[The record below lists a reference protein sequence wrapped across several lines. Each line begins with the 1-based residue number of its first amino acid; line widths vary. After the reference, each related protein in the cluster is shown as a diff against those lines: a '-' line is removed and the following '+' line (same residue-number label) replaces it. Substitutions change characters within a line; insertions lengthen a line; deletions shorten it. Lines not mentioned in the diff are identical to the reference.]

1 MKDVIF
7 EGESFKV
14 YLNNELYKCKISWKL
29 FGDSNQPETSTNF
42 FSVKIK
48 CINQNNLLF
57 PFIELPKWFYK
68 YYFDGYTYRHFSEIN
83 NKYYYNTDDVINIIT
98 TALYCKD
105 SEKRKKE
112 EKLLLRHKTSIFIS

>member
-7 EGESFKV
+7 ENEVFKV

-42 FSVKIK
+42 FSIKIK

-68 YYFDGYTYRHFSEIN
+68 YYFDGYTYREFSEKN
-83 NKYYYNTDDVINIIT
+83 NKYYYNTDDVIAIVTN
-98 TALYCKD
+98 ALYCRD
-105 SEKRKKE
+105 GEKRKRE
-112 EKLLLRHKTSIFIS
+112 EKAFLRHKGSIFVS

>member
-7 EGESFKV
+7 ENEVFKV

-42 FSVKIK
+42 FSIKIN

-57 PFIELPKWFYK
+57 PFIKLPKWFYK
-68 YYFDGYTYRHFSEIN
+68 YYFDGYTYRHFSEKN
-83 NKYYYNTDDVINIIT
+83 NKYYYNTDDVIDIIT

-105 SEKRKKE
+105 SEKRKIE